1 MNKKSMTRRDFLNGV
16 AIGVGASALLPF
28 ASSSVF
34 SQEPATSDVYPPSRT
49 GMRGSHPGSYEVA
62 HKLAWQ
68 GEAPQTFQDTGE
80 EYDLVVVGGGI
91 SGLAAATFF
100 QQERGKDQRILVLD
114 NHDDFGGHAK
124 RNEFES
130 QGQMLLGIGG
140 SVFLENPESYS
151 KAARRLLKDIGID
164 IAKLKQHQDPEY
176 PLTTMGQETGLFI
189 KTGENEG
196 KTVVGRW
203 VAAFHGKGEYK
214 PLVNQL
220 PIPQEEREKLI
231 KFFGGKWDYL
241 IGFSLG
247 ERQDYL
253 KSAPYLEFLTEK
265 VGLAPDTARIFDAL
279 IRPNYGVGVDGLS
292 VQEAIFGG
300 MPGLES
306 VGWLWDLA
314 AKALIDL
321 EQLYD
326 GRFFPDGNASVPRL
340 LVRNLIPSVAEG
352 NSMDDIATA
361 RFDYGKLDA
370 DDSAVRVR
378 LNSTAV
384 RVKQE
389 GDEVAIGYVKDGK
402 PFQVKAKHCI
412 LACYNGIIPHLCPE
426 LSEEQKEGLKYGTKV
441 PLVFTNV
448 VLRDGTPFYK
458 GGAQQYECPHS
469 HYQVVTKAPSVKMDD
484 YQSPQNPSDPLVVF
498 MFRSQVPEKQPGQ
511 TGRDVFR
518 AGRTQ
523 IYTTP
528 FSTYEKEVKEQL
540 TDMFGEHGFDAE
552 RDIEAITVNRWPH
565 GYAYGYMELDDG
577 HFKDGEYPHQIGRKQ
592 FGRISI
598 ANSDSEVKAYVNG
611 AIDAAWRATREQ
623 LFIVNG

>member
-1 MNKKSMTRRDFLNGV
+1 MNKHSITRRDFLNGV
-16 AIGVGASALLPF
+16 AIGVSASALQSFVSAP
-28 ASSSVF
+28 AF
-34 SQEPATSDVYPPSRT
+34 SQESGTSDVYPPLRT
-49 GMRGSHPGSYEVA
+49 GMRGSHPGSFEVA

-68 GEAPQTFQDTGE
+68 GEAPKRFHDTGE

-100 QQERGKDQRILVLD
+100 QQERGKKPRILILD

-130 QGQMLLGIGG
+130 EGQMLLGIGG
-140 SVFLENPESYS
+140 SVFLENPQDYS
-151 KAARRLLKDIGID
+151 KVSQRLLKDIGID
-164 IAKLKQHQDPEY
+164 IKKLGQNQDSEY
-176 PLTTMGQETGLFI
+176 PLTNMRPDTGLFI
-189 KTGENEG
+189 KTSGNKG

-203 VAAFHGKGEYK
+203 VTAFHGKGEYK
-214 PLVNQL
+214 SLVNQL
-220 PIPQEEREKLI
+220 PIAQEERDKLV

-247 ERQDYL
+247 ERAEYL
-253 KSAPYLEFLTEK
+253 KSTSYLEFLTDK
-265 VGLAPDTARIFDAL
+265 VGLTPDTARIFDAL
-279 IRPNYGVGVDGLS
+279 IRPNFGVGVDGLS
-292 VQEAIFGG
+292 VQEAIFTG

-306 VGWLWDLA
+306 VGWLWDIA
-314 AKALIDL
+314 AKMLIDFD
-321 EQLYD
+321 QIYD

-340 LVRNLIPSVAEG
+340 LIRNLIPLVAEG

-361 RFDYGKLDA
+361 RFDYGKLDT
-370 DDSAVRVR
+370 DDSPVRMR

-389 GDEVAIGYVKDGK
+389 GEEVSIGYVKDGK
-402 PFQVKAKHCI
+402 PLQVRAKHCI

-426 LSEEQKEGLKYGTKV
+426 LPQEQKEGLKYGTKV

-448 VLRDGTPFYK
+448 VLMDGTPFYK
-458 GGAQQYECPHS
+458 GGAQQYECPYS

-484 YQSPQNPSDPLVVF
+484 YQAPQNQSDPLVVF
-498 MFRSQVPEKQPGQ
+498 MFRSQVPEKQPGE

-518 AGRTQ
+518 AGRTE

-528 FSTYEKEVKEQL
+528 FSTYEKEIKEQL

-565 GYAYGYMELDDG
+565 GYAYGYMDLDDG
-577 HFKDGEYPHQIGRKQ
+577 HFEDGAYPHQIGRKQ

-598 ANSDSEVKAYVNG
+598 ANSDSEAKAYVNG

-623 LFIVNG
+623 LYIVNA